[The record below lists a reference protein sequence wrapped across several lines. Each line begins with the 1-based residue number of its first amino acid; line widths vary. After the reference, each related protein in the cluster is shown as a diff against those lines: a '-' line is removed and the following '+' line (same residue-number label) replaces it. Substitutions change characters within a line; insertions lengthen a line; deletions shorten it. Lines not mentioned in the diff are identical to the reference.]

1 MLRCTASM
9 YKETMSQIRVEIR
22 RPPEP
27 PTRKQALKLFVLAA
41 AGLFASSFAG
51 ALLPQMNPDARMLL
65 LNALYYLIFLGLPC
79 FMFLRKGPGKP
90 ESARPNPISFFAAF
104 FIVVL
109 AVLSVFFV
117 NDILVLWSIP
127 FQKLGFNVNA
137 SGLAVPTTRAGLT
150 LCIVYAAVL
159 PGIFEEFLFRGMVLP
174 AFEKEGTRRA
184 IRFSSLLFALLHGSV
199 VGLPGQLLLGMLI
212 AELVICCDSIYAGL
226 IFHTAYN
233 AAAVLIQFYQT
244 AGDPAAAVP
253 VEDYFAAIGGWG
265 GVVTLLI
272 SILFTGAM
280 LRICLRTFVLRARLS
295 GIVIRPQQP
304 RIPLAKGEKA
314 LLAVGIVMVALL
326 YAMDIFAM
334 LTM

>member
-1 MLRCTASM
+1 M

-51 ALLPQMNPDARMLL
+51 ALLPQMNPDVRMLL

-79 FMFLRKGPGKP
+79 FMLLRKGPGKP

-137 SGLAVPTTRAGLT
+137 SGMAVSHDACRTHPLHLLCGGAAGHL
-150 LCIVYAAVL
+150 
-159 PGIFEEFLFRGMVLP
+159 
-174 AFEKEGTRRA
+174 
-184 IRFSSLLFALLHGSV
+184 
-199 VGLPGQLLLGMLI
+199 
-212 AELVICCDSIYAGL
+212 
-226 IFHTAYN
+226 
-233 AAAVLIQFYQT
+233 
-244 AGDPAAAVP
+244 
-253 VEDYFAAIGGWG
+253 
-265 GVVTLLI
+265 
-272 SILFTGAM
+272 
-280 LRICLRTFVLRARLS
+280 
-295 GIVIRPQQP
+295 
-304 RIPLAKGEKA
+304 
-314 LLAVGIVMVALL
+314 
-326 YAMDIFAM
+326 
-334 LTM
+334 